1 LVQNSNVDYTTLNPG
16 STSRFAAGN
25 LLRGYGK
32 RTSGVTMAMNGFA
45 SNAKNPSRLNTALY
59 ATATPS
65 SDEI

>member
-1 LVQNSNVDYTTLNPG
+1 MASKLA
-16 STSRFAAGN
+16 TSN

-32 RTSGVTMAMNGFA
+32 RTSGVKMAMNGFA

-59 ATATPS
+59 ATA

>member
-1 LVQNSNVDYTTLNPG
+1 MA
-16 STSRFAAGN
+16 SRTGGLLAG
-25 LLRGYGK
+25 YSK

-45 SNAKNPSRLNTALY
+45 SHAKGPSRLNTALY